1 MSLPQYPAELPP
13 PELDGYRLQPV
24 SPFVRTEL
32 ASGRARQRR
41 RFTSTP
47 TMIPVSWLL
56 SLIEFEL
63 FEAWFR
69 HTITD
74 GADWFTG
81 PLKTSRGIRDDYEQ
95 RFADMY
101 EAREVGPMYWRVS
114 ARLELRDRHTASAA
128 EAEFP
133 LEIIYSSLFDKTM
146 NRHWPDA

>member
-1 MSLPQYPAELPP
+1 MSLPEYPAELPCP
-13 PELDGYRLQPV
+13 AQDGYQLQTV
-24 SPFVRTEL
+24 SPFQRTEL

-41 RFTSTP
+41 RFTSVP
-47 TMIPVSWLL
+47 TMIPVSWLYTL
-56 SLIEFEL
+56 AEFEL

-81 PLKTSRGIRDDYEQ
+81 PLKTSRGIRNDYEQ

-101 EAREVGPMYWRVS
+101 TARVVGPMYWRVT
-114 ARLELRDRHTASAA
+114 ARLELRDRQTASAA

-133 LEIIYSSLFDKTM
+133 LELIYSSLFDRTM